1 MRPPQVV
8 RDARRRPL
16 HTPCAHA
23 GWMMRP
29 GLDGQPDTVS
39 FEAADKPGYYITA
52 YVSHIL
58 HVVVGG
64 HAGEFHRRADHL
76 Y

>member
-1 MRPPQVV
+1 MRPPQAV
-8 RDARRRPL
+8 RDPRHRAL

-29 GLDGQPDTVS
+29 GLDGQADTVS

-52 YVSHIL
+52 YVSHISR
-58 HVVVGG
+58 VVVCG
-64 HAGEFHRRADHL
+64 RAV
-76 Y
+76 